1 MTQAQDRL
9 ANLPRAYVAKK
20 QEVAEDLFLMWLRPD
35 EPFRFKP
42 GQYITI
48 GTGGIERPYSIASAP
63 YESLIELFIE
73 YVQYGGKLTPLLWN
87 LHVGD
92 SVSMR
97 PRAKG
102 LFVFQ
107 PQFHHHLMLGTVTGV
122 APYVS
127 MIRQA
132 LKDNIRGHHFY
143 VMEGASHQDEFVYDS
158 ELERLAERM
167 PELVTFVTTV
177 SRPQAERNRSW
188 NGPTGR
194 VVVEE
199 YMQRWSLPKEDTA
212 IYLCGNPGI
221 PRTAVAGHHL
231 MLGTVTGVAPYVSM
245 IRQALKDNIR
255 ANCSE
260 PPLLRGMEGARHGWT
275 SRKHQSW
282 EIDYHAKA
290 GSLHDSW
297 QNDVQVDFH
306 SSVVDYKKTFF
317 IRSAYR
323 NDPEFQVRNFQRVG
337 DPLNEIRAPRR
348 ADAGTRDVRDDGEPS
363 LGTGRAQPQLE
374 RSHRQG

>member
-20 QEVAEDLFLMWLRPD
+20 QEVAEDLFLLWLRPD

-73 YVQYGGKLTPLLWN
+73 YVLPEYGGKLTPLLWN

-158 ELERLAERM
+158 ELQRLAERM

-194 VVVEE
+194 VNTLVEE

-212 IYLCGNPGI
+212 IYLCGNPGMI
-221 PRTAVAGHHL
+221 EDVKERLAGQDWNL
-231 MLGTVTGVAPYVSM
+231 Y
-245 IRQALKDNIR
+245 
-255 ANCSE
+255 E
-260 PPLLRGMEGARHGWT
+260 
-275 SRKHQSW
+275 
-282 EIDYHAKA
+282 
-290 GSLHDSW
+290 
-297 QNDVQVDFH
+297 
-306 SSVVDYKKTFF
+306 
-317 IRSAYR
+317 
-323 NDPEFQVRNFQRVG
+323 
-337 DPLNEIRAPRR
+337 
-348 ADAGTRDVRDDGEPS
+348 
-363 LGTGRAQPQLE
+363 E
-374 RSHRQG
+374 RFWKEDE